1 MNSKINMTTILA
13 LIVNMSVGLPQGN
26 SKPTFTVMTYNI
38 ASGHKLDG
46 GRNESL
52 INNYFKFKSPDIIGL
67 NEVDINTERSNNTN
81 QLTVLSNNLNYS
93 RAFSKSIDF
102 QGGHYGNGLL
112 TKYDILSQE
121 QKLLYNEQGSE
132 QRSLLHTII
141 NIQGINTNVLVTHL
155 EYNNKDVRA
164 KQLEYIKNYI
174 QHLSGPII
182 LMGDFNLESPSELD
196 ILTDKLNVIYG
207 SSSPVTF
214 PSDNITLDYIL
225 YSEELKLVS
234 YNVDEK
240 NYSDHYPVLATFL
253 FKKLR

>member
-1 MNSKINMTTILA
+1 MDSQTHTSPYSQDN
-13 LIVNMSVGLPQGN
+13 
-26 SKPTFTVMTYNI
+26 KPTFTVMTYNI
-38 ASGHKLDG
+38 ASGHKPDG

-52 INNYFKFKSPDIIGL
+52 INDYFKLKNPDIIGL

-81 QLTVLSNNLNYS
+81 LLSVISDKLDYNS
-93 RAFSKSIDF
+93 VFSKSIDF

-112 TKYDILSQE
+112 TKYNILSQE

-132 QRSLLHTII
+132 QRSLLHTVI
-141 NIQGINTNVLVTHL
+141 NIQDFNTNVLLTHL
-155 EYNNKDVRA
+155 EYNNKDVRT
-164 KQLEYIKNYI
+164 KQLEYIKDYI

-196 ILTDKLNVIYG
+196 VLTNKLNVIYG
-207 SSSPVTF
+207 LSSPVTF

-225 YSEELKLVS
+225 YSKELELVS

-240 NYSDHYPVLATFL
+240 NYSDHYPVLATFS
-253 FKKLR
+253 FKKLS